1 MSSKI
6 NLDKI
11 CAEFGMDL
19 LNKNIADSLTF
30 EKRKKKV
37 KSFETEITKALGIIV
52 EDGPFAFLI
61 WLESQ
66 KDDPHIAMMSIT
78 KELLLKLKLIEDSN
92 IDIEKKFLKLSE
104 DLTKT
109 LFVKTIL
116 EKMLI
121 YARYKAKAMQHE

>member
-1 MSSKI
+1 MNKI
-6 NLDKI
+6 NLDKT

-30 EKRKKKV
+30 EERKKKV

-66 KDDPHIAMMSIT
+66 KNEPHIAMMST
-78 KELLLKLKLIEDSN
+78 AKELLFKLKLIEDSN